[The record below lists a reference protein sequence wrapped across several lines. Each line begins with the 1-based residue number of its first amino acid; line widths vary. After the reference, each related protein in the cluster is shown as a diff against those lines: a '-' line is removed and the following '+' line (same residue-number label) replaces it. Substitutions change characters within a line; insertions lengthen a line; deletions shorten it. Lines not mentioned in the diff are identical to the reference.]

1 MATSRNTPFRKTQ
14 YVPGTFVVIPQSY
27 LAYRDKFKQV
37 GKNVFV
43 LETPVKEK
51 KKPETSDASTPLYA
65 LLAKY
70 PDAKTLDDLNKAV
83 GVGVAKAPDQVT
95 WRKATEDEVKVY
107 NAAKSKL
114 DDFILT
120 KKIERVQRQ
129 LKYRNRD
136 QKNWQAGIVRVEKE
150 KVVLQAK
157 LDKLLADRAALA
169 K

>member
-1 MATSRNTPFRKTQ
+1 MATSRNTPSRKTQ
-14 YVPGTFVVIPQSY
+14 YVPGTYVMIPQSY

-43 LETPVKEK
+43 VDKV
-51 KKPETSDASTPLYA
+51 KPEVKPAVKPSA
-65 LLAKY
+65 LLLSVLVAKY

-95 WRKATEDEVKVY
+95 WRKATEDEVKAY
-107 NAAKSKL
+107 QAAKSKL
-114 DDFILT
+114 DDFVLT
-120 KKIERVQRQ
+120 TKIRSLQRR

-136 QKNWQAGIVRVEKE
+136 QKNWQARIVRVEKE

>member
-43 LETPVKEK
+43 VDKV
-51 KKPETSDASTPLYA
+51 KPEGKPAVKPSN
-65 LLAKY
+65 LLLSVLVAKY
-70 PDAKTLDDLNKAV
+70 PDAKTLEDLNKAV
-83 GVGVAKAPDQVT
+83 GVGVAKAPDQIT

-120 KKIERVQRQ
+120 KKIESVQRQ

-150 KVVLQAK
+150 KAVLQAK
-157 LDKLLADRAALA
+157 LDSLLADRAALA